1 MKKLLLAASIVALS
15 APAMASSI
23 QLDNEK
29 EATLKVI
36 AHYVEP
42 LTVELA
48 FTVIDFGDVY
58 TDSEVGTVPVLTE
71 LAGEPL
77 EEYSYKISSDG
88 DYATLE
94 NKSGT
99 GAFGVDGK
107 GEFYFVVGLDTKDL
121 TEDQNVSET
130 VTVSVTYSAIATT
143 TTTKS

>member
-88 DYATLE
+88 DYATLD
-94 NKSGT
+94 KISGT
-99 GAFGVDGK
+99 GAFGENGK

-121 TEDQNVSET
+121 TKDQDVEET
-130 VTVSVTYSAIATT
+130 VTVSVTYSGIAGI
-143 TTTKS
+143 TTKGS